1 MQLRFSEVERQVQSS
16 QKALQDKTE
25 EWERENQLLKRWAGL
40 GAGPGRVH
48 VVNMQGWCTDIC
60 GEL

>member
-25 EWERENQLLKRWAGL
+25 EWERENQLLKRWAWL
-40 GAGPGRVH
+40 GAGPGGVH
-48 VVNMQGWCTDIC
+48 VVDMQG
-60 GEL
+60 